1 MIRDSKALGWNRFWP
16 RCTAMSFLDGDE
28 AGDRKAAA
36 LVQET
41 YNVLKGLNLKSG
53 PNVLL
58 PSKGHRTHPKTR
70 YKAFG

>member
-1 MIRDSKALGWNRFWP
+1 
-16 RCTAMSFLDGDE
+16 MSFLGADE